1 MAWSVAKGAAIGFS
15 AVLAVLI
22 AYALVTLHHTQRLNQ
37 QDHWVS
43 HTYDVLGELETLI
56 SSLKDAETGQRG
68 FVITGNEAYLEPYHT
83 ALTEYKEHE
92 NRLRALIAD
101 NPQQLER
108 LNGIDKSATERMA
121 GLEQVVELRRA
132 DKTDEARQVILSGVG
147 KRLMEDIRDRVDAME
162 TVERGLLT
170 DRIKEARQS
179 YVIAIASIVLG
190 LVLTAAVLAVAWYLI
205 RRELK
210 ARTLAMRLANEQKE
224 RLLTTLT
231 SIGDAVIVSDAA
243 GRVTLMNAV
252 AERLT
257 DWGPEATGEA
267 LSRVFHIVN
276 EETRTIVE
284 SPVSMVLRKG
294 TVVGLANHTL
304 LIAKDGTELP
314 IDDSGAPIR
323 DEDGQIIGV
332 VLVFR
337 DISQR
342 RQAER
347 LQEELNAQLREADR
361 NKDQFLATLSHE
373 LRNPLA
379 PLSNALEVWPTVEN
393 NREEMERLRKMME
406 RQVQQMIRL
415 IDDLLDLSRITRG
428 KVHLRQQ
435 PVEISTLINGAVEA
449 IGPFIMRCKHRL
461 RIEIPEQPVL
471 VYADVARLVQV
482 MANVLHNAAKYTSHA
497 GQISVK
503 AAREDGEVAIHVRDT
518 GRGIPP
524 EMLSHI
530 FEMFTQVD
538 DTVDRTHGG
547 LGIGLTLVK
556 NLVELHGGTVAAQ
569 SDGPGRGS
577 EFIIRMPVLT
587 DAASPKSPDQRSPR
601 KGGPKFCRRGVCWWS
616 TTWPPRPKHWA

>member
-1 MAWSVAKGAAIGFS
+1 MPS
-15 AVLAVLI
+15 
-22 AYALVTLHHTQRLNQ
+22 
-37 QDHWVS
+37 
-43 HTYDVLGELETLI
+43 
-56 SSLKDAETGQRG
+56 
-68 FVITGNEAYLEPYHT
+68 P
-83 ALTEYKEHE
+83 
-92 NRLRALIAD
+92 
-101 NPQQLER
+101 
-108 LNGIDKSATERMA
+108 NGSPA
-121 GLEQVVELRRA
+121 GDRRPPA
-132 DKTDEARQVILSGVG
+132 NCF
-147 KRLMEDIRDRVDAME
+147 RD
-162 TVERGLLT
+162 
-170 DRIKEARQS
+170 
-179 YVIAIASIVLG
+179 
-190 LVLTAAVLAVAWYLI
+190 
-205 RRELK
+205 
-210 ARTLAMRLANEQKE
+210 
-224 RLLTTLT
+224 
-231 SIGDAVIVSDAA
+231 
-243 GRVTLMNAV
+243 
-252 AERLT
+252 
-257 DWGPEATGEA
+257 
-267 LSRVFHIVN
+267 VFHIVN
-276 EETRTIVE
+276 EDTRAVVE
-284 SPVSMVLRKG
+284 SPVNVVLRKG

-323 DEDGQIIGV
+323 DDEGHIIGV

-337 DISQR
+337 DIFQR

-347 LQEELNAQLREADR
+347 LQEELNRQLREADR

-449 IGPFIMRCKHRL
+449 IGPFIMRCRHEL
-461 RIEIPEQPVL
+461 TIDVPEQPVL

-482 MANVLHNAAKYTSHA
+482 MANMLHNAAKYTSHA

-503 AAREDGEVAIHVRDT
+503 ATRENGEVAIHVRDT

-538 DTVDRTHGG
+538 DAVDRAHGG

-569 SDGPGRGS
+569 SEGPGHGS
-577 EFIIRMPVLT
+577 EFIIRLPVLA
-587 DAASPKSPDQRSPR
+587 DAAASPKSPDQQSAR
-601 KGGPKFCRRGVCWWS
+601 
-616 TTWPPRPKHWA
+616 A